1 MLGLEGQAASASLLA
16 FSIGSRRQ
24 EHTERLLQSLK
35 AAIWLSSWALGG
47 TRAER

>member
-35 AAIWLSSWALGG
+35 AAIWLSS
-47 TRAER
+47 